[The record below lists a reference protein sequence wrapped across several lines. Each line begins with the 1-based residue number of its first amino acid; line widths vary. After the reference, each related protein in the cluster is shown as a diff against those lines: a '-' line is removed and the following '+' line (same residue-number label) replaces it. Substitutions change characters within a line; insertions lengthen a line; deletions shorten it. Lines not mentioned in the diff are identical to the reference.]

1 MKVYIGADH
10 RGFSLK
16 EKIKQL
22 LQEKNIL
29 FEDLGNII
37 LDPTDDYPE
46 FAKRVAQHV
55 AQEQNSLGIIA
66 CGSGVGVDIAA
77 NKIDGIRTAHIM
89 NPQQITEARQDDNVN
104 VMALAA
110 DFFAEKDLEST
121 IAAFLNTP
129 YDPSEKH
136 ERRLDEIQKIEHE
149 V

>member
-16 EKIKQL
+16 EKIKTS
-22 LQEKNIL
+22 LQEKNIP
-29 FEDLGNII
+29 FEDLGNVV

-46 FAKRVAQHV
+46 FAQKVAQHV
-55 AQEQNSLGIIA
+55 AQKQNSLGIVA
-66 CGSGVGVDIAA
+66 CGSGVGVDVTA
-77 NKIDGIRTAHIM
+77 NKIDGIRSALITNAE
-89 NPQQITEARQDDNVN
+89 QITQARQDDNVN

-110 DFFAEKDLEST
+110 DFFAERDLEST
-121 IAAFLNTP
+121 LTAFLNTP

-136 ERRLDEIQKIEHE
+136 TRRLEEIEKIEHE